1 MSGRD
6 AEERADAARVRAR
19 LEAYYGR
26 YYGGTLGIPGW
37 RELVAVRLDDV
48 AYERERLT
56 RLELALG
63 GSVAGARLL
72 NVGCGTGGFN
82 ELAQR
87 AGADTWGVDASS
99 EAVTI
104 AALRAPRRILCAA
117 AEELPFPAASFDV
130 VYCYSTL
137 EHVADAGRAVRE
149 MVRVLRPGGLL
160 YVHTPHRWACFE
172 GHYKLFWLPGL
183 PRCLATLYLALRGT
197 EWTDSAA
204 VPGARRACSAPRST
218 PSDAACAHR
227 AGRQDGGPGPS
238 RGRPGPRRRRAR
250 GSSSSRR
257 RRSSPPGTE
266 APRRRRKGSAAA
278 RAGPRSSPLPT
289 TRPRP
294 TCLRPRAAPA
304 R

>member
-63 GSVAGARLL
+63 RSVAGARLL

-82 ELAQR
+82 ELARR
-87 AGADTWGVDASS
+87 AGADAWGVDASS

-104 AALRAPRRILCAA
+104 AALRVPRRILCAT
-117 AEELPFPAASFDV
+117 AEELPFPAARFDV

-149 MVRVLRPGGLL
+149 MARVLDNGTSRPIGGPLWPL
-160 YVHTPHRWACFE
+160 VRFYYRLFGIRPYVE
-172 GHYKLFWLPGL
+172 L
-183 PRCLATLYLALRGT
+183 
-197 EWTDSAA
+197 
-204 VPGARRACSAPRST
+204 V
-218 PSDAACAHR
+218 AAC
-227 AGRQDGGPGPS
+227 
-238 RGRPGPRRRRAR
+238 RGDA
-250 GSSSSRR
+250 
-257 RRSSPPGTE
+257 
-266 APRRRRKGSAAA
+266 
-278 RAGPRSSPLPT
+278 
-289 TRPRP
+289 
-294 TCLRPRAAPA
+294 
-304 R
+304 